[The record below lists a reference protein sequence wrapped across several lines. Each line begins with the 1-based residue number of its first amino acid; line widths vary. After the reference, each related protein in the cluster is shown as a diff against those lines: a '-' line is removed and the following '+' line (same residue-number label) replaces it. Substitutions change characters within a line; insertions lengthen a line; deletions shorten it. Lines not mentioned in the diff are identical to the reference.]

1 MKPRR
6 AGPVLSSRGLTVAV
20 IGVLALTLYGVVAPI
35 VAQNY
40 AAYAVRRLTALDLHD
55 VAVTPRLFKM
65 HCVWYGRS
73 YMQIDYTALDTSNR
87 PVTGRACVSPYTGVG
102 SPFVTVR

>member
-1 MKPRR
+1 MRPRR
-6 AGPVLSSRGLTVAV
+6 SGPVLSPRGLTIAA
-20 IGVLALTLYGVVAPI
+20 IGLAALTLYGVVAPI

-40 AAYAVRRLTALDLHD
+40 AAYAVRRLAALDLHD

-65 HCVWYGRS
+65 RCFWYGRS

-87 PVTGRACVSPYTGVG
+87 PVTGHACVSPYTWVG